1 MDIAVLGSYSL
12 KVVALLLYD
21 NKEEEEE
28 WDGNIKQYQLI
39 STVKEINF
47 DNLLRFWLIP
57 IYIPNILFVPKPSIE
72 PNNDK

>member
-1 MDIAVLGSYSL
+1 MN
-12 KVVALLLYD
+12 D

-47 DNLLRFWLIP
+47 DNLLRFWFTLCS
-57 IYIPNILFVPKPSIE
+57 YYCY
-72 PNNDK
+72 

>member
-47 DNLLRFWLIP
+47 DNLLRFW
-57 IYIPNILFVPKPSIE
+57 
-72 PNNDK
+72 